1 MSEEELI
8 GEIRKGGRALHLAL
22 RVLYD
27 TTGPH
32 MVRFFVYQGVPADE
46 AQDILQE
53 TLVKVVRKVD
63 TYQGEGTARAWI
75 WQIARNCLVDHQR
88 AAGRAAEHV
97 VAVNDEQW
105 DVLVETTPGPADC
118 AVWETADEC
127 VSRGLDDFAGR
138 MPERA
143 LVLTLQM
150 DGMSIS
156 EIAERIGRTVRA
168 TTVYLSEC
176 RKKVEP
182 FIAHCAELLPS

>member
-1 MSEEELI
+1 M
-8 GEIRKGGRALHLAL
+8 HLAL

-27 TTGPH
+27 TTGLH

-53 TLVKVVRKVD
+53 TLVKVVRKAD
-63 TYQGEGTARAWI
+63 TYTGAGTARSWI
-75 WQIARNCLVDHQR
+75 WQIARNCLADHQR
-88 AAGRAAEHV
+88 AAGRESEHL
-97 VAVNDEQW
+97 VAVNNEQW
-105 DVLVETTPGPADC
+105 DTLVETTADPTEC
-118 AVWETADEC
+118 LAGETADEC
-127 VSRGLDDFAGR
+127 VSRGLEIFADR

-143 LVLTLQM
+143 VVLTLQM
-150 DGMSIS
+150 DGMSIA

>member
-1 MSEEELI
+1 MSEEELV
-8 GEIRKGGRALHLAL
+8 GEIRKGGRAMHLAL
-22 RVLYD
+22 RVLYES
-27 TTGPH
+27 TGPH

-53 TLVKVVRKVD
+53 TLVKVVRKAD
-63 TYQGEGTARAWI
+63 TYKGEGTARSWI
-75 WQIARNCLVDHQR
+75 WQIARNCLADHQR
-88 AAGRAAEHV
+88 ASGRASEHL

-105 DVLVETTPGPADC
+105 DTLVETTPAPAEC
-118 AVWETADEC
+118 VAGETADEC
-127 VSRGLDDFAGR
+127 VSRGLDSFADR

-143 LVLTLQM
+143 VVLTLQM
-150 DGMSIS
+150 DGMSIA

-168 TTVYLSEC
+168 TTVFLSEC

>member
-8 GEIRKGGRALHLAL
+8 GEIRKGGRAMHLAL

-27 TTGPH
+27 TTRLH
-32 MVRFFVYQGVPADE
+32 MIRFFVYQGVPSDQAE
-46 AQDILQE
+46 DIFQE
-53 TLVKVVRKVD
+53 TLIKVVRKAD
-63 TYQGEGTARAWI
+63 TYKGEGTARSWI
-75 WQIARNCLVDHQR
+75 WQIARNCLADHQR
-88 AAGRAAEHV
+88 VAGRAAEHF

-105 DVLVETTPGPADC
+105 ETAPAPPEC
-118 AVWETADEC
+118 IAGETADEC
-127 VSRGLDDFAGR
+127 VSRGLDSFADR

-143 LVLTLQM
+143 LVITLQM
-150 DGMSIS
+150 DGMSIA
-156 EIAERIGRTVRA
+156 EIAKRIDRTVRA

>member
-8 GEIRKGGRALHLAL
+8 GEIRKGGRAMHRAL
-22 RVLYD
+22 RTLYD
-27 TTGPH
+27 TTGAH
-32 MVRFFVYQGVPADE
+32 MVRFFAYHGVSADE

-53 TLVKVVRKVD
+53 TVVRVVRKVD
-63 TYQGEGTARAWI
+63 TYKGDSTARAWI

-105 DVLVETTPGPADC
+105 DVLVEITPAPAEC
-118 AVWETADEC
+118 LVGETADEC

-150 DGMSIS
+150 DGMSIT
-156 EIAERIGRTVRA
+156 EISERIGRTVRA